1 MIRVPEQELMSSS
14 AQADAYAGADLSEI
28 HEPIVAAFAARFGPV
43 RGRMLDL
50 GCGTAE
56 MAIRFA
62 RQYPDL
68 EVRGIDA
75 AETMLAH
82 GRRAVRDAGLESRV
96 RLVHGRIDELEDPVG
111 FDVIVANSLLHHLP
125 DPQALWR
132 AVRTAARPGA
142 AVMVADLHRPATLG
156 EAERLV
162 ATYGG
167 EAHPVL
173 RQDFFNS
180 LCAAYTD
187 PEIRQQL
194 RIAGSAG
201 FEVERLGELHVIAWG
216 RTG

>member
-1 MIRVPEQELMSSS
+1 MIRVPEQELMSSH

-62 RQYPDL
+62 REYPDL
-68 EVRGIDA
+68 DVHGIDA
-75 AETMLAH
+75 ADAMLAH
-82 GRRAVRDAGLESRV
+82 GRRAVRDAGLEPRI
-96 RLVHGRIDELEDPVG
+96 RLVLGRIDEIEG
-111 FDVIVANSLLHHLP
+111 AERFDVIVANSLLHHLT
-125 DPQALWR
+125 DPLVLWR
-132 AVRTAARPGA
+132 AIRAAVQPDA
-142 AVMVADLHRPATLG
+142 AVMVADLHRPDTLA

-167 EAHPVL
+167 GAHPVL

-180 LCAAYTD
+180 LCAAYTEG
-187 PEIRQQL
+187 EIRQQL
-194 RIAGSAG
+194 RMTGCAGV
-201 FEVERLGELHVIAWG
+201 EVERLGELHVIAWG
-216 RTG
+216 RIG